1 MNIFHSEQ
9 IFLCFAKGSTI
20 PHNAC
25 CHLILSTFFKE
36 SLGLDVCRYQ
46 HQTPNLKRPR
56 KESRHF
62 IYTFLLTL
70 EQVKMLNCRKIV
82 SAFLLG
88 AHLSS
93 TITAPSLVRMVCI
106 VSRNILIKLFW
117 FFLRQGKPT
126 KASTTK
132 DPFCLENNVDN
143 FSLLSKNTHH
153 HKTSVQYLFQ
163 LHNPNFLM
171 KAQDYDCRKKE
182 WFNEKHFVEC
192 EQKQKIN
199 NKYDTY
205 MRLIFQWR
213 IPCCKRVCWDYES
226 QDQINIW
233 LLLDLSD
240 FRAHL
245 TQAWGSGGMF
255 GRSTHT
261 QLRAKIFRRSH
272 TGDITFGA
280 ERDTSVGAN
289 CSAGGVV
296 LTLYIW
302 WWWAQHQYH

>member
-1 MNIFHSEQ
+1 
-9 IFLCFAKGSTI
+9 
-20 PHNAC
+20 
-25 CHLILSTFFKE
+25 
-36 SLGLDVCRYQ
+36 
-46 HQTPNLKRPR
+46 
-56 KESRHF
+56 
-62 IYTFLLTL
+62 
-70 EQVKMLNCRKIV
+70 MLNCRKIV